1 MGTSARGILMKTIC
15 KAQNFGLNTTTC
27 GTLKVLNNY
36 SDIQNFKKNNIALFN
51 KNFLVK
57 QFFKSYC
64 NTIPTPD
71 GGSHESGL
79 RTALLRGLK
88 SYGDLAKVKRAAQ
101 LTAEDIFSHICGIL
115 NVSRNSQNGGSHP
128 QI

>member
-51 KNFLVK
+51 KNFLL
-57 QFFKSYC
+57 SDSLIIIS
-64 NTIPTPD
+64 NLIRSAST
-71 GGSHESGL
+71 
-79 RTALLRGLK
+79 
-88 SYGDLAKVKRAAQ
+88 
-101 LTAEDIFSHICGIL
+101 
-115 NVSRNSQNGGSHP
+115 
-128 QI
+128 